1 MTLRLVV
8 VDDHEM
14 VRLGLGAVLS
24 RSGDL
29 DVVGSVA
36 SGEAAIAAVA
46 ELRPDVVL
54 MDLSMPGMS
63 GIDATTAIVRAGLGA
78 GVVIVSTFAEPRDVV
93 AALDAGA
100 RGYVLK
106 TIAPDELVACIR
118 TVAAGGT
125 CFSPVVAAGIDAA
138 PGAAAVH
145 LTSRERDV
153 LELILAGNSNRQI
166 ATILAISEKTV
177 KTHCGH
183 LFQRLGVRDR
193 TQAALWAER
202 NLRARPR
209 PLAG

>member
-1 MTLRLVV
+1 VTLRLVV

-14 VRLGLGAVLS
+14 VRLGLAAVLS
-24 RSGDL
+24 CAD
-29 DVVGSVA
+29 DVTVVGSVA

-54 MDLSMPGMS
+54 MDLSLPGMS
-63 GIDATTAIVRAGLGA
+63 GIEATAAIVRAGFDA

-106 TIAPDELVACIR
+106 SIAPDELMVCIR
-118 TVAAGGT
+118 TVAARGT
-125 CFSPVVAAGIDAA
+125 CFSPVASAGVAG
-138 PGAAAVH
+138 PGPAAVH
-145 LTSRERDV
+145 LTARERDV

>member
-14 VRLGLGAVLS
+14 VRLGLAAVLS
-24 RSGDL
+24 RAD
-29 DVVGSVA
+29 DIAVVGSVA

-63 GIDATTAIVRAGLGA
+63 GIEATAAIVRAGLDA

-106 TIAPDELVACIR
+106 SIAPDELMACIR

-125 CFSPVVAAGIDAA
+125 CFSPVVSAGVAA
-138 PGAAAVH
+138 PGPAAVH
-145 LTSRERDV
+145 LTARERDV